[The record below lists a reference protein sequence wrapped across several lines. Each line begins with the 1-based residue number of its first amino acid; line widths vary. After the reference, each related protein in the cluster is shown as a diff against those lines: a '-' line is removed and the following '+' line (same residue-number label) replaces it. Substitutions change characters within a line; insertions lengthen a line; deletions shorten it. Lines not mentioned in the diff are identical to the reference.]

1 MSKIDDYDAVKYAVH
16 ELATYKHKLNE
27 ADIFA
32 RIDYEIYK
40 IFASRIQYSG
50 YSYTQLRN
58 ILDSLPIMYSD
69 GYDININVK
78 DVFNID
84 ISNYCEIQIHFKNEI
99 YNQIKR
105 LQILHKLS
113 KYTKID
119 EDVIFTSSVFFFMPM
134 YKKCIELVC
143 KQEIYPDD
151 ILNFIEYIY
160 NALLKYVPIMQ
171 NLEVW
176 AEQNPITNSTSH
188 SSGDILDIDYSKYSI
203 ACDHT
208 ALKTGEWNE

>member
-1 MSKIDDYDAVKYAVH
+1 MGKIDDYAAVKCAVH

-32 RIDYEIYK
+32 RIDYANYK
-40 IFASRIQYSG
+40 IFARRIQYSG
-50 YSYTQLRN
+50 YSYTQLRD
-58 ILDSLPIMYSD
+58 ILDSLPDVYSD
-69 GYDININVK
+69 SYSININVK
-78 DVFNID
+78 DVFNIG
-84 ISNYCEIQIHFKNEI
+84 ISSYCEIQIHLKNEI

-119 EDVIFTSSVFFFMPM
+119 EDVIFKNSVFFFMPM
-134 YKKCIELVC
+134 YKKCIEFVC
-143 KQEIYPDD
+143 KQEIYTDN
-151 ILNFIEYIY
+151 ILNFIEYVC

-171 NLEVW
+171 NLDAW
-176 AEQNPITNSTSH
+176 SEQNLSTDLISY
-188 SSGDILDIDYSKYSI
+188 SSEDILDIDYSKYSI